1 MQEPKRIKLTDSPE
15 NKRVNLTPLPST
27 SQYDIE
33 MFDDIYDPSSLIKNN
48 ENNKQNNSQSVSELE
63 SMQGD

>member
-1 MQEPKRIKLTDSPE
+1 
-15 NKRVNLTPLPST
+15 
-27 SQYDIE
+27 